1 LAIHHTSALIIAR
14 SGELRDSLE
23 ALVGT
28 MPQIAV
34 VDTADQIPENGEGT
48 SHSCPELVL
57 LVGDSFGSEI
67 WLKVRRVKARYPRA
81 RCVVLA
87 NNVQQQQEAMA
98 AGAHAVLLA
107 GTPPGQLVAT
117 IVRFLPR
124 REKPEEAADVVVSA
138 GKRPAETRRK
148 TWEPCRTRRCV
159 TLQAAGRGDL
169 GIGRSASRTLPPSR
183 RVHASRENAA
193 AATRR

>member
-1 LAIHHTSALIIAR
+1 LASHHTSALIIAR

-23 ALVGT
+23 ALVST

-48 SHSCPELVL
+48 SHLCPELVL

-87 NNVQQQQEAMA
+87 NHVQQQQEAMA

-117 IVRFLPR
+117 MVRLLPR
-124 REKPEEAADVVVSA
+124 RERPEEAADVVVSA
-138 GKRPAETRRK
+138 KTRPAETRRK
-148 TWEPCRTRRCV
+148 AWKPYRVRRCV
-159 TLQAAGRGDL
+159 TLQAASAGDL
-169 GIGRSASRTLPPSR
+169 GIRRSTSRKLPPPGRARASRK
-183 RVHASRENAA
+183 NAA
-193 AATRR
+193 ATTGR